1 MTPRKF
7 LVKGVPLHLFYFLK
21 AFAMLRTNRLLASN
35 LAILNR
41 QSIRTI
47 AVQQRCLSTDQ
58 KPAPQEQP
66 APEKYGKFRSPPTS
80 LGVNEPPVV
89 DHNNWLQ
96 RKKQKLRDFV
106 DYEKAFAAHAAERR
120 YL

>member
-1 MTPRKF
+1 
-7 LVKGVPLHLFYFLK
+7 
-21 AFAMLRTNRLLASN
+21 MLRTNRLLSLN
-35 LAILNR
+35 LSLINKQTLRAIAI
-41 QSIRTI
+41 QK
-47 AVQQRCLSTDQ
+47 RCLTTDQ
-58 KPAPQEQP
+58 KEPQPQQP
-66 APEKYGKFRSPPTS
+66 APEKYGNFRSPPTS

-89 DHNNWLQ
+89 DYNNWLQ

>member
-1 MTPRKF
+1 
-7 LVKGVPLHLFYFLK
+7 
-21 AFAMLRTNRLLASN
+21 MLRTSRLLPSSVS
-35 LAILNR
+35 LANR
-41 QSIRTI
+41 QLIRAIT
-47 AVQQRCLSTDQ
+47 VQQRCLGTEPKQ
-58 KPAPQEQP
+58 QQ

-80 LGVNEPPVV
+80 LGVKEPPVV

>member
-1 MTPRKF
+1 
-7 LVKGVPLHLFYFLK
+7 
-21 AFAMLRTNRLLASN
+21 MLRTNRLLASN
-35 LAILNR
+35 LAAINR
-41 QSIRTI
+41 QSIRAI

-58 KPAPQEQP
+58 TQQQP